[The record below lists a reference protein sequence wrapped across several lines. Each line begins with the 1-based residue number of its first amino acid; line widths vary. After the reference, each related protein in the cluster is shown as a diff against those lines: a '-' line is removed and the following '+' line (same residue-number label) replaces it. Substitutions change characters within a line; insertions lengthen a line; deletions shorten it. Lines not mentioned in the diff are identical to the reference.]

1 MATDGWDPPTFV
13 SHTRIWQRSDAR
25 ASGPLALGRAAA
37 QVERTGCSSGERT
50 DEEGVAE
57 APDTMS
63 WALGATLVRRPHRV
77 SEEASERCLA
87 RGGWVLD
94 RPFARR
100 MFNGRRRRC
109 RLTPAPVTEHVT
121 PLAVDADAAGS
132 PDAEVRP

>member
-13 SHTRIWQRSDAR
+13 SPTRIWQGSDAR

-63 WALGATLVRRPHRV
+63 WALGATLVRRPPRGG
-77 SEEASERCLA
+77 EETAERCLA
-87 RGGWVLD
+87 GGGGGLA

-100 MFNGRRRRC
+100 
-109 RLTPAPVTEHVT
+109 VV
-121 PLAVDADAAGS
+121 
-132 PDAEVRP
+132 

>member
-1 MATDGWDPPTFV
+1 MVDVAERGRAVRGGTA
-13 SHTRIWQRSDAR
+13 HRAR
-25 ASGPLALGRAAA
+25 TVGRAAA
-37 QVERTGCSSGERT
+37 QVERTGCSAGERA

-63 WALGATLVRRPHRV
+63 WALGATLVRRHAHRV

-109 RLTPAPVTEHVT
+109 RLTPAPGTEPAT
-121 PLAVDADAAGS
+121 PLAVDADAAG
-132 PDAEVRP
+132 PPGGGGRPWTP